1 MRSHYTL
8 HKKDTEL
15 VQRFCVGLKKG
26 TYIRPHHHQNINKWE
41 LLIALK
47 GSVVFLIFN
56 SDGVVL
62 ERFLLNPTESITGI
76 EIEPNT
82 WHTVFPATEEAVFLE
97 VKEGPYTPA
106 EASDFAPWAPEEG
119 QNDVPE
125 FQEWLQNAKKGDKF
139 C

>member
-1 MRSHYTL
+1 
-8 HKKDTEL
+8 
-15 VQRFCVGLKKG
+15 
-26 TYIRPHHHQNINKWE
+26 